1 MKAQFLKE
9 WFGAYAGRELGNPAR
24 FFASNPEE
32 MIDFIIKCKAEKK
45 PCYMSVQPCEA
56 QDQPCMLERLFF
68 DFDCKED
75 TSKAW
80 AEAVKFAETL
90 IKFYGVLPFLV
101 FSGRKGYHV
110 YVFLREPVAFSA
122 DKIEFAKQLYE
133 RLQRKLLKGLE
144 FETLD
149 SNVIGD
155 IKRLARIPYSVHE
168 ETGRICQPVA
178 LNGRSYE
185 PRSLEIFRVYGLDTD
200 MIRQAVR
207 ELKVEDML
215 RHLLAKKKGHHAYK
229 VDGNRPCI
237 RAALEGRFGPL
248 EGENGH
254 LMRLAIARE
263 LLHAGHAAE
272 QVVEMF
278 RDRPAIPDFKRE
290 KTAYYVKYLEA
301 HPSKPVRCKRIREWG
316 FCLGNS
322 CPLYKRV
329 KEGRLP

>member
-45 PCYMSVQPCEA
+45 PCYMSVQPYEA

-68 DFDCKED
+68 DFDCEAD
-75 TSKAW
+75 TSRAW
-80 AEAVKFAETL
+80 QEAVKFAETL

-101 FSGRKGYHV
+101 FSGRKGYHA
-110 YVFLREPVAFSA
+110 YVFLQKPVAFSA

-185 PRSLEIFRVYGLDTD
+185 PRSLEIFRVYGLDTG
-200 MIRQAVR
+200 MVQQVVR
-207 ELKVEDML
+207 ELRVEDML
-215 RHLLAKKKGHHAYK
+215 RHALANKKHHVNK
-229 VDGNRPCI
+229 IGGVRPCI

-278 RDRPAIPDFKRE
+278 RDSPAIPDFKHE
-290 KTAYYVKYLEA
+290 KTAYYVNYLKA
-301 HPSKPVRCKRIREWG
+301 HPSKPVRCVRIREWG

-329 KEGRLP
+329 KEGGR